1 MGVLD
6 IHGGSTFL
14 IQVPALD
21 SEILR
26 HAATFRVRFFR
37 FILSNDLIPKTRWV
51 MEEVTYIGCLY
62 LHLLSMSQHCQ
73 HLQQQRFGSVSIQ
86 WSYHLAIFNLLCLFQ
101 FENSWFQ
108 RRHIC
113 AAEYLEKVKS
123 AELKLRSWTKW
134 SSGWSVFNVFNST
147 YSRAIMRNECV
158 TSTHSTLL

>member
-37 FILSNDLIPKTRWV
+37 FILSNDLIPMTRWV

-108 RRHIC
+108 RRHSC
-113 AAEYLEKVKS
+113 AAEYLQKGQVG
-123 AELKLRSWTKW
+123 RTQSWRLNKMIKW
-134 SSGWSVFNVFNST
+134 MIGIQCFQLNIFSSHHAQWMCYF
-147 YSRAIMRNECV
+147 
-158 TSTHSTLL
+158 H